1 MKDIKKFNADKILR
15 GIRTLFESEED
26 YYEPLRIGN
35 AFNSNYI
42 EYESNGD
49 KDRKLTINEYIDKIR
64 PYLDNMIKDLK
75 IQGEWKIQF
84 GNEFY
89 VF

>member
-15 GIRTLFESEED
+15 GTRTLFEPEED

-42 EYESNGD
+42 EHESNGD
-49 KDRKLTINEYIDKIR
+49 KDRKLTINEYLDKIR
-64 PYLDNMIKDLK
+64 PYLNNMIKDLK

>member
-15 GIRTLFESEED
+15 GTRTLFEPEED

-42 EYESNGD
+42 EHESNGD
-49 KDRKLTINEYIDKIR
+49 KDRKLAINEYFDKIR
-64 PYLDNMIKDLK
+64 PYLNNMIKDLK